1 MEEATLGRK
10 IETNP
15 KQGNVPIEQRFEKR
29 RNRYYYYAVT
39 DIIISKLFNKKN
51 KIIRKRIL

>member
-29 RNRYYYYAVT
+29 RNRYYYAVT
-39 DIIISKLFNKKN
+39 GKIISKLFNKKN
-51 KIIRKRIL
+51 KKIRKRIL

>member
-29 RNRYYYYAVT
+29 RYRYYYAVT
-39 DIIISKLFNKKN
+39 SIISSKLFNKK
-51 KIIRKRIL
+51 